1 MALSRRAPA
10 VTAIIVTAVGLSS
23 TERLDAFQPVPQRA
37 VRPGVCEREG
47 ESVLGQKPV
56 RVGGSIAAPRKVRDV
71 SPKYPELPPGTTVGG
86 IWVGEALVD
95 TSGKVYRV
103 WPIREIRVKPPFPAF
118 NSAITD
124 AIRQWEF
131 EPLLVQGNSVP
142 GCMTVTVNINL
153 Q

>member
-1 MALSRRAPA
+1 MTISRRAFA
-10 VTAIIVTAVGLSS
+10 TATALVTAVGLSS
-23 TERLDAFQPVPQRA
+23 TDRLAAFQAGAQRA

-56 RVGGSIAAPRKVRDV
+56 RVGGSIAAPKKVRDV

-95 TSGKVYRV
+95 TSGKVTRV

-131 EPLLVQGNSVP
+131 EPLSVEGKSVP
-142 GCMTVTVNINL
+142 GCMTVTVHINL